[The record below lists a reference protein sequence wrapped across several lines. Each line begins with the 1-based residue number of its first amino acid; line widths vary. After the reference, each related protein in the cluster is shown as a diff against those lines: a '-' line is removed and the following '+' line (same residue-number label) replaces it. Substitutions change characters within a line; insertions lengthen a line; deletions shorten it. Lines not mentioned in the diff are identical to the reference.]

1 MSVFLT
7 LALKKRIHHRWRFT
21 SVHFKQSSQLDKS
34 CFSVWLNQ
42 ACTDKLNQML
52 MWARLPSETCML
64 WIVSPFPPPPALEM
78 CSPYSTAWMLR
89 TSLPFPRL
97 ALHSP
102 RCVRTLTDEDMDI
115 SNNRKG
121 CYEKDVLSWGNVI
134 FVLIENFHFWAQ
146 LSKCFC
152 CSWSFASQDYI
163 TFTVSLRLIGEGDF
177 SPSYSQ
183 ACLGFLWRLLYR
195 ILKGGERNPTK
206 ETFRHLIR
214 KKAVM
219 YGNEQKR
226 PKYCV

>member
-7 LALKKRIHHRWRFT
+7 PAPKKRIHRGWRFM
-21 SVHFKQSSQLDKS
+21 SVHFKQGSQLDKS

-64 WIVSPFPPPPALEM
+64 WIVPLSAPTGPWDVL
-78 CSPYSTAWMLR
+78 SLLR
-89 TSLPFPRL
+89 SLDVVKTSLPLPRL
-97 ALHSP
+97 TRHTVP
-102 RCVRTLTDEDMDI
+102 PDVWEHMTDEDMDI

-121 CYEKDVLSWGNVI
+121 CYEKDLLSWGNVI

-152 CSWSFASQDYI
+152 CSWSSASQDYI

-183 ACLGFLWRLLYR
+183 AFFGFLWRLCYR
-195 ILKGGERNPTK
+195 ILKKGGGETNLTK
-206 ETFRHLIR
+206 ATFRHFTG
-214 KKAVM
+214 KSSHVCKST
-219 YGNEQKR
+219 E
-226 PKYCV
+226 